1 MFKYAYPITQ
11 DKELEQI
18 NSLIYLQLMKLGFRN
33 TRDGTFHFKN
43 IIITAFCEVDK
54 ELSYTQSIEVYSKKI
69 NKCPITIRSEISQ
82 TFCYLNQSRYL
93 NNFLEIFTKLGTET
107 DIKTGNVYDIYQIK
121 PDFIWEAFVDTMD
134 ENIFFIFKFFS

>member
-93 NNFLEIFTKLGTET
+93 NNFLEIFKYESDSSLITPSSLFES
-107 DIKTGNVYDIYQIK
+107 
-121 PDFIWEAFVDTMD
+121 FEAFIQLK
-134 ENIFFIFKFFS
+134 NFKQS

>member
-33 TRDGTFHFKN
+33 TIDGTFHFKN

-93 NNFLEIFTKLGTET
+93 NNFLEIFKYESDSSLITPSSLFES
-107 DIKTGNVYDIYQIK
+107 
-121 PDFIWEAFVDTMD
+121 FEAFLQLK
-134 ENIFFIFKFFS
+134 NFKQS

>member
-11 DKELEQI
+11 NKELEQI
-18 NSLIYLQLMKLGFRN
+18 NSLIYLHLMKLGFRN

-43 IIITAFCEVDK
+43 IVITAFCEVDK

-93 NNFLEIFTKLGTET
+93 NNFLEIFKYESDSSLITPSSLFES
-107 DIKTGNVYDIYQIK
+107 
-121 PDFIWEAFVDTMD
+121 FEAFLQLK
-134 ENIFFIFKFFS
+134 NFKQS